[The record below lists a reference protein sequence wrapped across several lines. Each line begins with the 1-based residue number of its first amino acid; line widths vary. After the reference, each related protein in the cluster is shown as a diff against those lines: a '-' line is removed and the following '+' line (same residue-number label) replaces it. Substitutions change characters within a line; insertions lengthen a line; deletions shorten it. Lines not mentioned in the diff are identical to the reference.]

1 MIQITPHMRI
11 YLCIAPVD
19 FRKGID
25 GLAGVCRD
33 ILDKDPFSGSMF
45 IFRNKRKTTLK
56 ILIYDGQGF
65 WLYVKRLSS
74 GKFDWWPNPNSD
86 SDSLPQNEK
95 TTSIN
100 LTPAQLYLLIW
111 NGNLPDADALM
122 RIRTPLTALNT
133 PQWRSITPAA

>member
-11 YLCIAPVD
+11 YLCIAPID

-25 GLAGVCRD
+25 GLAQVCRG

-56 ILIYDGQGF
+56 ILLYDGQGY
-65 WLYVKRLSS
+65 WLFVKRLSR
-74 GKFDWWPNPNSD
+74 GRFNWW
-86 SDSLPQNEK
+86 PQNEK
-95 TTSIN
+95 TPSIDI
-100 LTPAQLYLLIW
+100 TPAQLHLLIW
-111 NGNLPDADALM
+111 NGNLSDADA

-133 PQWRSITPAA
+133 PQWKNITPAA

>member
-1 MIQITPHMRI
+1 MIQITPHMRL

-25 GLAGVCRD
+25 GLAQVCRE

-74 GKFDWWPNPNSD
+74 GKFNWWPNSNS
-86 SDSLPQNEK
+86 LAQNEK
-95 TTSIN
+95 TSSIN
-100 LTPAQLYLLIW
+100 LTPAQLHFLIW
-111 NGNLPDADALM
+111 NGNLADAHM
-122 RIRTPLTALNT
+122 RTPLTALNT
-133 PQWRSITPAA
+133 PQWKNITPAA

>member
-11 YLCIAPVD
+11 YLCIAPID

-25 GLAGVCRD
+25 GLSGVCRN

-56 ILIYDGQGF
+56 ILVYDGQGF

-74 GKFDWWPNPNSD
+74 GRFNWWPK
-86 SDSLPQNEK
+86 NEK
-95 TTSIN
+95 TSSIN
-100 LTPAQLYLLIW
+100 ITPAQLHLLIW
-111 NGNLPDADALM
+111 NGNPVDVGT
-122 RIRTPLTALNT
+122 RTPLTAPPWKN
-133 PQWRSITPAA
+133 ITPAA

>member
-11 YLCIAPVD
+11 YLCIAPID

-25 GLAGVCRD
+25 GLAQVCRE

-74 GKFDWWPNPNSD
+74 GKFNCWPNSNPN
-86 SDSLPQNEK
+86 SLPQNEK
-95 TTSIN
+95 ASSIS
-100 LTPAQLYLLIW
+100 LTPAQLHLLIW
-111 NGNLPDADALM
+111 NGNLPDANADA

-133 PQWRSITPAA
+133 PQWKNITPAA

>member
-25 GLAGVCRD
+25 GLAQVCRGV
-33 ILDKDPFSGSMF
+33 LDKDPFSGSMF

-74 GKFDWWPNPNSD
+74 GKFNWGPNPNSN
-86 SDSLPQNEK
+86 SLPRNEK

-111 NGNLPDADALM
+111 NGNLPDADELM
-122 RIRTPLTALNT
+122 HLRMPLTALNT